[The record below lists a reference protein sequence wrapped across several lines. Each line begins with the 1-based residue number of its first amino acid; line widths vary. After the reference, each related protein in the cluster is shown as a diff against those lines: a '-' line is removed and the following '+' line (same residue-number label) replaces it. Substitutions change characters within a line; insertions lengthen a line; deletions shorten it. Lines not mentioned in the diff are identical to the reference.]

1 MLFRSIE
8 WVKAVVTGVRNIRG
22 EMDIAPS
29 KRLRAMLQDGSAIDR
44 ERWQQNAAAVMTLA
58 GLASLEWLDANEPL
72 DENATATSLV
82 GQMKILI
89 PFGSLIDKQAEE
101 DRLLRE
107 REKLEQNLARARAKL
122 ANQSFV
128 ERAPKDIVE
137 QEHRRVID
145 FEAAVGE
152 LDKQL
157 ARIRNLP
164 S

>member
-1 MLFRSIE
+1 
-8 WVKAVVTGVRNIRG
+8 
-22 EMDIAPS
+22 
-29 KRLRAMLQDGSAIDR
+29 
-44 ERWQQNAAAVMTLA
+44 
-58 GLASLEWLDANEPL
+58 
-72 DENATATSLV
+72 
-82 GQMKILI
+82 MKILI